1 MSTGAILMAMV
12 ISILILPKMSLFCF
26 SLLGQDKISYV
37 AGTASSCLSLSQ
49 GLQMSEA
56 EVDF

>member
-1 MSTGAILMAMV
+1 MAMV